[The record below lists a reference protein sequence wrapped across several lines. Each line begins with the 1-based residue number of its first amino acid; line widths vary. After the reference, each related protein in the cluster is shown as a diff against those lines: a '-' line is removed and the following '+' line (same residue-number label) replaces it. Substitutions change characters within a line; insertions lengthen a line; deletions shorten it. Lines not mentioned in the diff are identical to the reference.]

1 MFFLAGAAAS
11 DALGLISSLQQAL
24 GGGNSAAQSP
34 ATFDPTSA
42 AGASANA
49 QTSTTAS
56 ASSPPASPL
65 SSSTLNAMFS
75 LQGQGQQ
82 PLMMVNGDALSQQ
95 MFSLLDGNSDGAVS
109 QSEFETAFGQNGNTT
124 QANSLFAQI
133 DSNGDGSISQD
144 ELTNALEG
152 QNQAQ
157 GQGQSQGSGV
167 HGHHHHH
174 HGGGFDIASLLGGAS
189 GDSGTSGAGDGAGGS
204 DDTGI
209 GANAGLGAN
218 LTGDATQ
225 SVTNSDGSTT
235 TTVTYADGSQVTM
248 TIPGAGAS
256 SSSSSSS
263 SSQNGNSGAPSA
275 ATLNNF
281 VEQMIQRQAQLL
293 ASTSVGQSLA
303 VSA

>member
-34 ATFDPTSA
+34 TTFDPTST
-42 AGASANA
+42 AGASATA
-49 QTSTTAS
+49 QTPATAP
-56 ASSPPASPL
+56 AASPPASPL

-75 LQGQGQQ
+75 MQGQGQQ

-109 QSEFETAFGQNGNTT
+109 QSEFDTAFGQNGNTT
-124 QANSLFAQI
+124 QANNLFAQI
-133 DSNGDGSISQD
+133 DANGDGSISQD

-174 HGGGFDIASLLGGAS
+174 GGGFDIASLLGGAS
-189 GDSGTSGAGDGAGGS
+189 DDSGASGADAGAGAS

-209 GANAGLGAN
+209 GANAGLGAD

-225 SVTNSDGSTT
+225 SVSNSDGSTT

-248 TIPGAGAS
+248 TIPGA
-256 SSSSSSS
+256 SSSSSS

-293 ASTSVGQSLA
+293 ASTSVGQSVA